1 MMNIRE
7 YIETIDEE
15 ERDEIEATLYAC
27 SQEDWDDFEMWAI
40 ENGIDLTACDPL
52 TGEYVTVEWGWDM
65 CGD

>member
-15 ERDEIEATLYAC
+15 ERDEIERTLYEC
-27 SQEDWDDFEMWAI
+27 SQDDWDDFEMWAI
-40 ENGIDLTACDPL
+40 ENGVDLTAYDDEM
-52 TGEYVTVEWGWDM
+52 GEYITVLWGWDM